1 MIAAVLTLLL
11 GIVVVLVIIGIN
23 GYFVAQ
29 EFAYMSVDRNR
40 LRAQAEAGDSAAARA
55 LKVTE
60 RTSFMLSGAQLG
72 ITVTGLLVGYV
83 AEPLIGQSLG
93 TLLGGTGIPAAAS
106 IAVATVGVLAVS
118 TVVQMIFG
126 ELFPKNYAIANPV
139 PLAKGLAASTRI
151 YLTVFGWLIS
161 FFDLSANALLRLLRI
176 EPVHDVDSSATAAD
190 LEHIVSSSR
199 EAGELPEE
207 LYLVLDRVL
216 DFPDHDVEHA
226 MIPRSRAGTV
236 QPRTTVGEVRELMA
250 TEHTRYPVIDEDDQ
264 PVGVVH
270 LIDLLGTQLSDQET
284 VSALMREPIILP
296 TLMPLP
302 DAVRRLA
309 ETKAQMAC
317 VIDEYG
323 GFVGV
328 ITVEDLA
335 EEILGEI
342 TDEHDDGSAEQIREL
357 APGRW
362 EAEADIHLDEVE
374 RHLGHQLPAGDYET
388 VSGLLIAQEGGL
400 LAEGRV
406 MQIELPPD
414 PADFVEDPVRR
425 AAEIHVLSV
434 ERNVP
439 SRIEIRLIEEQAQE
453 GDEA

>member
-1 MIAAVLTLLL
+1 MIAAAVTLAL
-11 GIVVVLVIIGIN
+11 GIVVVLIIIAAN

-40 LRAQAEAGDSAAARA
+40 LRAQAEAGDAGAAKA

-72 ITVTGLLVGYV
+72 ITVTGLMVGYV
-83 AEPLIGQSLG
+83 AEPMIGQSLG
-93 TLLGGTGIPAAAS
+93 TLLGGTGIPP
-106 IAVATVGVLAVS
+106 AVSVGVGTVGVLVASMVI
-118 TVVQMIFG
+118 QMIFG
-126 ELFPKNYAIANPV
+126 ELFPKNYAIANPG
-139 PLAKGLAASTRI
+139 PLAKGMAASTRV
-151 YLTVFGWLIS
+151 YLSVFGWLIS

-190 LEHIVSSSR
+190 LEHIVSSSH

-207 LYLVLDRVL
+207 LFLVLDRVL

-250 TEHTRYPVIDEDDQ
+250 REHTRYPVIDEEDQ

-270 LIDLLGTQLSDQET
+270 LIDLLSTGLPDDEPVT
-284 VSALMREPIILP
+284 ALMREPVIFP

-302 DAVRRLA
+302 EAVRRLA

-323 GFVGV
+323 GFAGV
-328 ITVEDLA
+328 VTVEDLA
-335 EEILGEI
+335 EEIMGEI
-342 TDEHDDGSAEQIREL
+342 TDEHDTDNPEQIREV

-362 EAEADIHLDEVE
+362 EADADIHLDEVE

-400 LAEGRV
+400 VPEGRSV
-406 MQIELPPD
+406 RIELPPD
-414 PADFVEDPVRR
+414 GADFVEEPVRR
-425 AAEIHVLSV
+425 EAEIQVLSV

-439 SRIEIRLIEEQAQE
+439 ARVVIRLLQEQPEEGE
-453 GDEA
+453 DR

>member
-1 MIAAVLTLLL
+1 
-11 GIVVVLVIIGIN
+11 
-23 GYFVAQ
+23 
-29 EFAYMSVDRNR
+29 MSVDRNR
-40 LRAQAEAGDSAAARA
+40 LRAQAEAGDAGAAKA
-55 LKVTE
+55 LKITE

-83 AEPLIGQSLG
+83 AEPMIGQSLG
-93 TLLGGTGIPAAAS
+93 TLLGGTGIPP
-106 IAVATVGVLAVS
+106 AVSVGVGTVGVLVASMVI
-118 TVVQMIFG
+118 QMIFG
-126 ELFPKNYAIANPV
+126 ELFPKNYAIANPE

-151 YLTVFGWLIS
+151 YLAVFGWLIS

-190 LEHIVSSSR
+190 LEHIVSSSH

-207 LYLVLDRVL
+207 LFLVLDRVL

-250 TEHTRYPVIDEDDQ
+250 GEHTRYPVIDEEDQ

-270 LIDLLGTQLSDQET
+270 LIDLLGTGLPDDEPVT
-284 VSALMREPIILP
+284 ALMREPVILP

-302 DAVRRLA
+302 EAVRRLA

-323 GFVGV
+323 GFAGV
-328 ITVEDLA
+328 VTVEDLA
-335 EEILGEI
+335 EEIMGEI
-342 TDEHDDGSAEQIREL
+342 TDEHDTDNPEQIREV

-362 EAEADIHLDEVE
+362 EADADIHLDEVE

-400 LAEGRV
+400 VPEGRSV
-406 MQIELPPD
+406 RIELPPD
-414 PADFVEDPVRR
+414 GADFVEEPVRR
-425 AAEIHVLSV
+425 EAEIQVLSV

-439 SRIEIRLIEEQAQE
+439 ARVVITLLEEQPEE
-453 GDEA
+453 GEDR

>member
-1 MIAAVLTLLL
+1 MIAAAVTLAL
-11 GIVVVLVIIGIN
+11 GIVVVLIIIAAN

-40 LRAQAEAGDSAAARA
+40 LRAQAEAGDAGAAKA

-72 ITVTGLLVGYV
+72 ITVTGLMVGYV
-83 AEPLIGQSLG
+83 AEPMIGQSLG
-93 TLLGGTGIPAAAS
+93 TLLGGTGIPP
-106 IAVATVGVLAVS
+106 AVSVGVGTVGVLVASMVI
-118 TVVQMIFG
+118 QMIFG
-126 ELFPKNYAIANPV
+126 ELFPKNYAIANPG
-139 PLAKGLAASTRI
+139 PLAKGMAASTRV
-151 YLTVFGWLIS
+151 YLSVFGWLIS

-190 LEHIVSSSR
+190 LEHIVSSSH

-207 LYLVLDRVL
+207 LFLVLDRVL

-250 TEHTRYPVIDEDDQ
+250 REHTRYPVIDEEDQ

-270 LIDLLGTQLSDQET
+270 LIDLLSTGLPDDEPVT
-284 VSALMREPIILP
+284 ALMREPVIFP

-302 DAVRRLA
+302 EAVRRLA

-323 GFVGV
+323 GFAGV
-328 ITVEDLA
+328 VTVEDLA
-335 EEILGEI
+335 EEIMGEI
-342 TDEHDDGSAEQIREL
+342 TDEHDTDNPEQIREV

-362 EAEADIHLDEVE
+362 EADADIHLDEVE

-400 LAEGRV
+400 VPEGRSV
-406 MQIELPPD
+406 RIELPPD
-414 PADFVEDPVRR
+414 GADFVEEPVRR
-425 AAEIHVLSV
+425 EAEIQVLSV

-439 SRIEIRLIEEQAQE
+439 ARVVITLLEEQPEE
-453 GDEA
+453 GEDR

>member
-11 GIVVVLVIIGIN
+11 GIVAVLVIIAFN

-40 LRAQAEAGDSAAARA
+40 LRAQAEAGDAGAAKA

-106 IAVATVGVLAVS
+106 IAVTTVGVLAVS
-118 TVVQMIFG
+118 TVVQMIFA
-126 ELFPKNYAIANPV
+126 ELFPKNYAIANPI
-139 PLAKGLAASTRI
+139 PLAKGLASSTRI

-161 FFDLSANALLRLLRI
+161 FFDFSANALLRLLRI

-190 LEHIVSSSR
+190 LEHIVTSSR
-199 EAGELPEE
+199 EAGELPED

-216 DFPDHDVEHA
+216 DFPEHDVEHA

-250 TEHTRYPVIDEDDQ
+250 NEHTRYPVIDEDDQ

-425 AAEIHVLSV
+425 AVEIHVLSV

-439 SRIEIRLIEEQAQE
+439 SKIGIRLIEEHSEE
-453 GDEA
+453 GDQA

>member
-11 GIVVVLVIIGIN
+11 GIVAVLVIIAFN

-40 LRAQAEAGDSAAARA
+40 LRAQAEAGDAGAAKA

-106 IAVATVGVLAVS
+106 IGVATVGVLALS
-118 TVVQMIFG
+118 TVVQMIFA
-126 ELFPKNYAIANPV
+126 ELFPKNYAIANPI
-139 PLAKGLAASTRI
+139 PLAKGLASSTRI

-190 LEHIVSSSR
+190 LEHIVTSSR
-199 EAGELPEE
+199 EAGELPED

-216 DFPDHDVEHA
+216 DFPEHDVEHA

-250 TEHTRYPVIDEDDQ
+250 NEHTRYPVIDEDDQ

-309 ETKAQMAC
+309 ETKAQMGC

-342 TDEHDDGSAEQIREL
+342 TDEHDDGSDEQIREL
-357 APGRW
+357 GPGRW

-374 RHLGHQLPAGDYET
+374 RRLGHQLPDGDYET

-400 LAEGRV
+400 LEEGRI
-406 MQIELPPD
+406 MQVELPPD

-439 SRIEIRLIEEQAQE
+439 SRIEIRLIEEHSEE
-453 GDEA
+453 GDAA

>member
-1 MIAAVLTLLL
+1 
-11 GIVVVLVIIGIN
+11 
-23 GYFVAQ
+23 
-29 EFAYMSVDRNR
+29 MSVDRNR
-40 LRAQAEAGDSAAARA
+40 LRAQAEAGDAGAAKA

-83 AEPLIGQSLG
+83 AEPMIGQSLG
-93 TLLGGTGIPAAAS
+93 TLLGGTGIPP
-106 IAVATVGVLAVS
+106 AVSVGVGTVGVLVASMVI
-118 TVVQMIFG
+118 QMIFG
-126 ELFPKNYAIANPV
+126 ELFPKNYAIANPE

-151 YLTVFGWLIS
+151 YLAVFGWLIS

-190 LEHIVSSSR
+190 LEHIVSSSH

-207 LYLVLDRVL
+207 LFLVLDRVL

-250 TEHTRYPVIDEDDQ
+250 GEHTRYPVIDEEDQ

-270 LIDLLGTQLSDQET
+270 LIDLLGTGLPDDEPVT
-284 VSALMREPIILP
+284 ALMREPVILP

-302 DAVRRLA
+302 EAVRRLA

-323 GFVGV
+323 GFAGV
-328 ITVEDLA
+328 VTVEDLA
-335 EEILGEI
+335 EEIMGEI
-342 TDEHDDGSAEQIREL
+342 TDEHDTDNPEQIREV

-362 EAEADIHLDEVE
+362 EADADIHLDEVE

-400 LAEGRV
+400 VPEGRSV
-406 MQIELPPD
+406 RIELPPD
-414 PADFVEDPVRR
+414 GADFVEEPVRR
-425 AAEIHVLSV
+425 EVEIQVLSV

-439 SRIEIRLIEEQAQE
+439 ARVVITLLEEQPEE
-453 GDEA
+453 GEDR

>member
-1 MIAAVLTLLL
+1 MIAAAVTLAL
-11 GIVVVLVIIGIN
+11 GIVVVLIIIAAN

-40 LRAQAEAGDSAAARA
+40 LRAQAEAGDAGAAKA

-72 ITVTGLLVGYV
+72 ITVTGLMVGYV
-83 AEPLIGQSLG
+83 AEPMIGQSLG
-93 TLLGGTGIPAAAS
+93 TLLGGTGIPP
-106 IAVATVGVLAVS
+106 AVSVGVGTVGVLVASMVI
-118 TVVQMIFG
+118 QMIFG
-126 ELFPKNYAIANPV
+126 ELFPKNYAIANPG
-139 PLAKGLAASTRI
+139 PLAKGMAASTRV
-151 YLTVFGWLIS
+151 YLSVFGWLIS

-199 EAGELPEE
+199 EAGDLPEE
-207 LYLVLDRVL
+207 LFLVLDRVL
-216 DFPDHDVEHA
+216 DFPEHDVEHA

-250 TEHTRYPVIDEDDQ
+250 GEHTRYPVIDEEDQ

-270 LIDLLGTQLSDQET
+270 LIDLLSTGLPDDEPVT
-284 VSALMREPIILP
+284 ALMREPVIFP

-302 DAVRRLA
+302 EAVRRLA

-323 GFVGV
+323 GFAGV
-328 ITVEDLA
+328 VTVEDLA
-335 EEILGEI
+335 EEIMGEI
-342 TDEHDDGSAEQIREL
+342 TDEHDTDNPEQIREV

-362 EAEADIHLDEVE
+362 EADADIHLDEVE

-400 LAEGRV
+400 VPEGRSV
-406 MQIELPPD
+406 RIELPPD
-414 PADFVEDPVRR
+414 GADFVEEPVRR
-425 AAEIHVLSV
+425 EAEIQVLSV

-439 SRIEIRLIEEQAQE
+439 ARVVITLLEEQPEE
-453 GDEA
+453 GEDR